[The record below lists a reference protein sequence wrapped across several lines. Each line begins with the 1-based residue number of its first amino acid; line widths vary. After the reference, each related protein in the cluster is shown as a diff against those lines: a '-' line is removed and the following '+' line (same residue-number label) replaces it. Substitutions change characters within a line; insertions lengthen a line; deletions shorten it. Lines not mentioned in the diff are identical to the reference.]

1 MNIAIGASPVCY
13 AKGGTER
20 VATAMAAEF
29 AARGH
34 SVHLFAFDHGR
45 PPVFPLAPEVRLHLL
60 PEAFWLGAHAE
71 IVRVRQCLTANAVD
85 VFISLQ
91 SEWTHMLWA
100 LCCLGTGTPFICS
113 ERSDPRFSEAVTW
126 NRPGRMAV
134 LASADVIHEL
144 VDAHIQTIPE
154 IHRHKAVVIPNA
166 APPCAARANAGRDDG
181 RGTVLFLARFIPGKR
196 ADLLLRSFALL
207 ARDFPGWTLRLA
219 GYGPEESALR
229 SLAASLGLSERT
241 NFAIAPESWQRECA
255 AAQIYCLPTR
265 VEGFPNSVLEA
276 MACGLPVIGLDDCP
290 AMTGIVR
297 HGVNGLLAK
306 GDTPQALA
314 EPLRALMASASLR
327 QRLADNALKDCATTY
342 SAPAIWDRWEQLA
355 RSVAA
360 RRGQTVMDSF
370 AHEPF
375 ASMATLSAAARREYL
390 YRNFNDPMPGSLA
403 WYTSRL
409 GNLAANLRA
418 RLNRH
423 AHLLPT
429 AREALAL
436 ARKGSWRRF
445 GYFYRQIE
453 KTRRMNR
460 VRKGEGDKRTRAFGA
475 YLAEVVALNGKTVL
489 CVGCGSERELQ
500 FFREAGARPVGIDLH
515 AESGKIRALD
525 MQTMDFA
532 PATFDVV
539 YSCHSFEHCTDQRA
553 AAGEFLRV
561 LKPGGFLALEV
572 PLNARPDAVDLHSC
586 PDAHTIRS
594 LFTGRITAIVREAF
608 VSRTDPANPAGEDV
622 YRFIYQVG
630 DCNESVAPVSQ

>member
-45 PPVFPLAPEVRLHLL
+45 PPVFPLPPGVRLHLL
-60 PEAFWLGAHAE
+60 PPAFGIGAHAE
-71 IVRVRQCLTANAVD
+71 IAKVRQCLTANAVD

-134 LASADVIHEL
+134 LASADAIHEL

-154 IHRHKAVVIPNA
+154 LHRHKAVVIPNA
-166 APPCAARANAGRDDG
+166 APPCTARANAGRDDG
-181 RGTVLFLARFIPGKR
+181 CGTILFLARFIPGKR

-219 GYGPEESALR
+219 GYGPEENALR
-229 SLAASLGLSERT
+229 TLAASLGLSGQT
-241 NFAIAPESWQRECA
+241 SFAIAPESWQRECA
-255 AAQIYCLPTR
+255 SAQIYCLPTR

-290 AMTGIVR
+290 AMTGIIR
-297 HGVNGLLAK
+297 HGDNGLLAK

-314 EPLRALMASASLR
+314 EPLRALMASAPLR
-327 QRLADNALKDCATTY
+327 RRLAENALKDCAGTY

-355 RSVAA
+355 QRVAA

-375 ASMATLSAAARREYL
+375 ASMATLSAAARREWM
-390 YRNFNDPMPGSLA
+390 YRNFGDPMPYSYE
-403 WYTSRL
+403 WWKK
-409 GNLAANLRA
+409 RA
-418 RLNRH
+418 TWL
-423 AHLLPT
+423 
-429 AREALAL
+429 
-436 ARKGSWRRF
+436 W
-445 GYFYRQIE
+445 
-453 KTRRMNR
+453 
-460 VRKGEGDKRTRAFGA
+460 
-475 YLAEVVALNGKTVL
+475 
-489 CVGCGSERELQ
+489 
-500 FFREAGARPVGIDLH
+500 
-515 AESGKIRALD
+515 
-525 MQTMDFA
+525 
-532 PATFDVV
+532 
-539 YSCHSFEHCTDQRA
+539 
-553 AAGEFLRV
+553 
-561 LKPGGFLALEV
+561 
-572 PLNARPDAVDLHSC
+572 
-586 PDAHTIRS
+586 RS
-594 LFTGRITAIVREAF
+594 LCGKSARIQ
-608 VSRTDPANPAGEDV
+608 N
-622 YRFIYQVG
+622 
-630 DCNESVAPVSQ
+630 